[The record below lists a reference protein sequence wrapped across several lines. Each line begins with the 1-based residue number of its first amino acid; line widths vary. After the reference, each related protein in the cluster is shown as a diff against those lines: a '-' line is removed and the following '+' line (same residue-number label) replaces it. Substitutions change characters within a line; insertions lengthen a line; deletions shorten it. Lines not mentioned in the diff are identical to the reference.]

1 MNARSRKLR
10 LLTGQAIRF
19 GWVRVASCLC
29 AFARPRPR
37 AGINT
42 GSPFPQTSSALWCAR
57 RALARSLVCQIR
69 GDNFQAALSSVRD
82 PVPHAPQ
89 VHHGEQCH
97 RALEHVFQ
105 PLHVRNSVRA
115 GEVHAAVCGEQLGCA
130 PLQRASFVAATV
142 RRGMFRLGLL
152 TALRALGRM
161 FSLLCPIVTSTT
173 MTASPCGFV
182 WCARVRACVRA
193 CMFLRRAGTLCSCS
207 TWWSLASSRRWRVS
221 RPVFARSECARAC
234 VRACVTRIAAHRC
247 VACPRS
253 LVELF
258 LTSCA
263 T

>member
-42 GSPFPQTSSALWCAR
+42 GSPFPQTSSALWCAC

-142 RRGMFRLGLL
+142 RRGIFRLGLL
-152 TALRALGRM
+152 TALRALAAVSDRHLDDDDGEPMR
-161 FSLLCPIVTSTT
+161 FCL
-173 MTASPCGFV
+173 
-182 WCARVRACVRA
+182 VRACACVRA